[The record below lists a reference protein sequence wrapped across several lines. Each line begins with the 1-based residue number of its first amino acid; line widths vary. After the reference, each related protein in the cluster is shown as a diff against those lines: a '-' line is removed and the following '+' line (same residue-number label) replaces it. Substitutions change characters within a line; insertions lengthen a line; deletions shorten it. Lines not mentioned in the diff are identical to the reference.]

1 MIKSSSSRKGL
12 NRQGSKG
19 GIMSAD
25 IEFDQKEPSRRNDD
39 ANINDN
45 NLQEMNHENQP
56 PN

>member
-19 GIMSAD
+19 GVMSAD

-39 ANINDN
+39 ANMNDN